1 MKITLT
7 AAGIT
12 ADIDP
17 ASCQDITQPGYRAP
31 SLDDIHAVKNACQ
44 WSRAEIANQLG
55 VNAKLAGNWLN
66 PGQGSSSQIPWA
78 SWIIWLHK
86 AGLIEIG

>member
-31 SLDDIHAVKNACQ
+31 RWMISTLSKMPVSGVAPKLQTNSALMPNWQATGSIRAKAVA
-44 WSRAEIANQLG
+44 
-55 VNAKLAGNWLN
+55 AKFHGPAGSFGYTK
-66 PGQGSSSQIPWA
+66 PD
-78 SWIIWLHK
+78 
-86 AGLIEIG
+86 